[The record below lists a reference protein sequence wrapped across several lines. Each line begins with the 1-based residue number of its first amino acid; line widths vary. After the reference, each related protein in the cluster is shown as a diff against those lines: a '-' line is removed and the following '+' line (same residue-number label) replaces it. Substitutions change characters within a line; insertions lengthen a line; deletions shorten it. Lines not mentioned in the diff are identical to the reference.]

1 MKGISTSELAKR
13 LEGLSKRYNCKLWI
27 AQRLGRRWS
36 YVTGF
41 GSESLVPA
49 RLILESGDLAVFG
62 EVDDAV
68 VEEIASLLEGEL
80 KQKVSGSE

>member
-1 MKGISTSELAKR
+1 MKGISTSELAKK
-13 LEGLSKRYNCKLWI
+13 LEALSKRYNCKLWI
-27 AQRLGRRWS
+27 ARRLGRRWS

-41 GSESLVPA
+41 GSESLAPA

-68 VEEIASLLEGEL
+68 VEEIANSLKREL
-80 KQKVSGSE
+80 KQKVSSNK